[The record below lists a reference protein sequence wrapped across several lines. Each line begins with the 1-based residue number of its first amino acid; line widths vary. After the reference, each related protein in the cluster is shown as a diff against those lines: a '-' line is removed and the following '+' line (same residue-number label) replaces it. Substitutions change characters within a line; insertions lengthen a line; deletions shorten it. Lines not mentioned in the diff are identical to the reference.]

1 MVLWTALIFVAMLCV
16 AYANG
21 ANDNFKGVATL
32 FGSGT
37 TEYKKA
43 LWWATATTFT
53 GSMAALFLVTKLVQ
67 TFQGRGLIPAAL
79 AGSKPFL
86 VAVLLGAALTVFFAS
101 KIGAPIST
109 THSLTGALLGVGL
122 VAVGL
127 DLSFSTLW
135 TGFLKP
141 LLVSPLLAV
150 GLAVLVYP
158 LFRLAT
164 HSLGFTRETCL
175 CIGEE
180 FVPVAVAVTAE
191 GRLVTTGTQSVRVA
205 IDDES
210 NCVQRYTG
218 KMLGVNVQTAL
229 DGVHFLS
236 TGAVSFARG
245 LNDTPKIVA
254 LSMAVGGLNLSWRV
268 ALVAL
273 FMALGGLLQARGV
286 AETMSKR
293 ITAMDPDQGIIA
305 NLVTST
311 LVILA
316 SRWGLPVSTTHV
328 SCGALFGIGA
338 TSGKAQWGVIRNIML
353 AWVVT
358 LPVAAVLAAG
368 IYAVLQ
374 RLAS

>member
-1 MVLWTALIFVAMLCV
+1 VDLWAVLILVTTAFV

-37 TEYKKA
+37 TDYTKA
-43 LWWATATTFT
+43 FWWATATTLA
-53 GSMAALFLVTKLVQ
+53 GSVAAVFLATTLVH
-67 TFQGRGLIPAAL
+67 TFRGQGLVPAAL
-79 AGSKPFL
+79 AGSQPFV
-86 VAVLLGAALTVFFAS
+86 VAVILGAALTVFLATH
-101 KIGAPIST
+101 IGAPIST
-109 THSLTGALLGVGL
+109 THSLTGALVGAGF

-135 TGFLKP
+135 ASFLRP

-158 LFRLAT
+158 LFRLAANFT
-164 HSLGFTRETCL
+164 GFTKETCL

-180 FVPVAVAVTAE
+180 FVPVAVAMTSE
-191 GRLVTTGTQSVRVA
+191 GRFVTTGTQSVRVA
-205 IDDES
+205 IDNES

-218 KMLGVNVQTAL
+218 KMLGVSVQTVL
-229 DGVHFLS
+229 DGVHYLS
-236 TGAVSFARG
+236 AGAVSFARG

-254 LSMAVGGLNLSWRV
+254 LSMATGGLNLSWRV

-286 AETMSKR
+286 AETVSKR
-293 ITAMDPDQGIIA
+293 ITAMDPDQGVIA
-305 NLVTST
+305 NLVTSF
-311 LVILA
+311 LVIFA

-338 TSGKAQWGVIRNIML
+338 TNGRAQWGVVRNIVL
-353 AWVVT
+353 AWVIT
-358 LPVAAVLAAG
+358 LPVAALLAGG

-374 RLAS
+374 RIAL

>member
-1 MVLWTALIFVAMLCV
+1 MVPWTALIFGAMLCV

-37 TEYKKA
+37 TDYKKA
-43 LWWATATTFT
+43 LWWATATTCA
-53 GSMAALFLVTKLVQ
+53 GSMAALFLGAKLVQ
-67 TFQGRGLIPAAL
+67 AFQGQGLIPAAL
-79 AGSKPFL
+79 AGSQPFI
-86 VAVLLGAALTVFFAS
+86 VAVILGATLTVFLATH
-101 KIGAPIST
+101 IGAPIST
-109 THSLTGALLGVGL
+109 THSMTGALVGAGF

-127 DLSFSTLW
+127 DLSVSTLW
-135 TGFLKP
+135 TSFLRP

-150 GLAVLVYP
+150 GLAVLVYR
-158 LFRLAT
+158 LFRVAT
-164 HSLGFTRETCL
+164 HSTGFTREACL

-180 FVPVAVAVTAE
+180 FVPVAVAITAK
-191 GRLVTTGTQSVRVA
+191 GRCVMSGTQSVRVA
-205 IDDES
+205 IDEES
-210 NCVQRYTG
+210 NCAQRYTG
-218 KMLGVNVQTAL
+218 TMLGVSVQTVL
-229 DGVHFLS
+229 DGLHYLS
-236 TGAVSFARG
+236 AGAVSFARG

-273 FMALGGLLQARGV
+273 FMAVGGLLHARGV
-286 AETMSKR
+286 AETVSKR
-293 ITAMDPDQGIIA
+293 ITAMDPDQGVIA
-305 NLVTST
+305 NLVTSV

-338 TSGKAQWGVIRNIML
+338 TSGKAQWGVVRNIVL
-353 AWVVT
+353 AWVIT

-368 IYAVLQ
+368 IYVLLQ
-374 RLAS
+374 RMA

>member
-1 MVLWTALIFVAMLCV
+1 MDLWSMLILGATIFV

-32 FGSGT
+32 FGSRT
-37 TEYKKA
+37 ANYRKA
-43 LWWATATTFT
+43 LRWATITTLAGSLAAVFLATT
-53 GSMAALFLVTKLVQ
+53 LVR
-67 TFQGRGLIPAAL
+67 TFQGQGLIPVAL
-79 AGSKPFL
+79 AGSKPFV
-86 VAVLLGAALTVFFAS
+86 VAVILGAALTVWLATR
-101 KIGAPIST
+101 IGAPIST
-109 THSLTGALLGVGL
+109 THSLTGALLGAGL
-122 VAVGL
+122 VAVGP
-127 DLSFSTLW
+127 DFSVSTLW
-135 TGFLKP
+135 ASFLRP

-158 LFRLAT
+158 LFRLAAT
-164 HSLGFTRETCL
+164 WTGFTRETCL

-180 FVPVAVAVTAE
+180 FVPVASAMTAE
-191 GRLVTTGTQSVRVA
+191 GRCVTTGTESVRVT
-205 IDDES
+205 IDDEI

-218 KMLGVNVQTAL
+218 TMLGVNVQTVL
-229 DGVHFLS
+229 DGVHYLS
-236 TGAVSFARG
+236 AGAVSFARG

-254 LSMAVGGLNLSWRV
+254 LSVAAGGLNLSWGV

-273 FMALGGLLQARGV
+273 LMAVGGLLHARDV

-293 ITAMDPDQGIIA
+293 ITAMDPDQGVIA

-338 TSGKAQWGVIRNIML
+338 TNGKAHWGVISNIVL

-358 LPVAAVLAAG
+358 LPAAALQAAG
-368 IYAVLQ
+368 IYTLLQ
-374 RLAS
+374 RFTS

>member
-1 MVLWTALIFVAMLCV
+1 MALWTALIFGAMLCV

-37 TEYKKA
+37 TDYTKA
-43 LWWATATTFT
+43 FWWATATTLA
-53 GSMAALFLVTKLVQ
+53 GSMAALFLATKLVQ
-67 TFQGRGLIPAAL
+67 TFQGQGLIPAAL

-86 VAVLLGAALTVFFAS
+86 MAVILGAALTVFLATH
-101 KIGAPIST
+101 IGAPIST
-109 THSLTGALLGVGL
+109 THSLTGALVGAGF
-122 VAVGL
+122 VGAGL
-127 DLSFSTLW
+127 DLGFATLW
-135 TGFLKP
+135 TSFVRP

-164 HSLGFTRETCL
+164 HSIGFTREACL

-180 FVPVAVAVTAE
+180 SVPVAVAITAE
-191 GRLVTTGTQSVRVA
+191 GRFVTTGTQSVRVA

-210 NCVQRYTG
+210 NCVQHYTG
-218 KMLGVNVQTAL
+218 KMLGVSIQTVL

-236 TGAVSFARG
+236 AGAVSFARG
-245 LNDTPKIVA
+245 LNDTPKIIA

-273 FMALGGLLQARGV
+273 FMALGGLLHARNI

-293 ITAMDPDQGIIA
+293 ITTIDPDQGVIA
-305 NLVTST
+305 NLVTSF
-311 LVILA
+311 LVICA

-338 TSGKAQWGVIRNIML
+338 SNGRAQWGVIRNIVL

-358 LPVAAVLAAG
+358 LPVAALLAAG
-368 IYAVLQ
+368 IYVLLQ
-374 RLAS
+374 RLAL

>member
-1 MVLWTALIFVAMLCV
+1 MLLWTALIFGTMLFV

-37 TEYKKA
+37 TDYKRA
-43 LWWATATTFT
+43 LWWATATTLA
-53 GSMAALFLVTKLVQ
+53 GSMAAWLLAPKLIA
-67 TFQGRGLIPAAL
+67 TFQGKDLIPAAL

-86 VAVLLGAALTVFFAS
+86 VAVILGAAFTVFLATTL
-101 KIGAPIST
+101 GAPIST
-109 THSLTGALLGVGL
+109 THSLTGALLGAGL
-122 VAVGL
+122 AAVGL
-127 DLSFSTLW
+127 DLSVSILW
-135 TGFLKP
+135 TSFLRP

-158 LFRLAT
+158 LFRIAT
-164 HSLGFTRETCL
+164 NSTGLRREACL
-175 CIGEE
+175 CVGEE
-180 FVPVAVAVTAE
+180 FVPVAVAITAE
-191 GRLVTTGTQSVRVA
+191 GRAVTCGTRSIRVA
-205 IDDES
+205 IDDER

-218 KMLGVNVQTAL
+218 TMLGVNVQTLL
-229 DGVHFLS
+229 DGVHWLS
-236 TGAVSFARG
+236 AGAVSFARG

-268 ALVAL
+268 TLVAL
-273 FMALGGLLQARGV
+273 FMALGGLLHAQGV
-286 AETMSKR
+286 AETVSKR
-293 ITAMDPDQGIIA
+293 ITAMDPDQGVIA
-305 NLVTST
+305 NLVTSV
-311 LVILA
+311 LVICA

-338 TSGKAQWGVIRNIML
+338 TGGKAHWGVVRNIVL

-358 LPVAAVLAAG
+358 LPLAALLAAG

-374 RLAS
+374 RIVS